1 MVYHGATVFVL
12 STEFGLQQAILSG
25 DATWTNYIFGV
36 AGLAGFPLLSVSLGI
51 AGLSLMRL
59 ERSGYGLV
67 GPGLT
72 PALAERQRHSRIP
85 DQLPLTVVAV
95 HLLAATTLGVLW
107 TVTSTRILASGPTLG
122 LGFLPTLA
130 FWVLVYAVGGTVLWT
145 VRHGSVD
152 RVALRN
158 VFVTFL
164 LHVGALAIATR
175 ILFIW
180 IDNPPIPAGV
190 YWTFV
195 VSGPAGLVVGYWLV
209 SAPERS
215 RDRS

>member
-1 MVYHGATVFVL
+1 MLHHGVVL
-12 STEFGLQQAILSG
+12 SALLAEVGQHRAILSG
-25 DATWTNYIFGV
+25 GANWTNYLLGV
-36 AGLAGFPLLSVSLGI
+36 AGLVGVPLLSASLGI
-51 AGLSLMRL
+51 AGLSLVRL

-72 PALAERQRHSRIP
+72 PALAERQRHRRIP
-85 DQLPLTVVAV
+85 DRLPLTVIAV

-152 RVALRN
+152 RVALRK
-158 VFVTFL
+158 VFVTVL
-164 LHVGALAIATR
+164 LHVGALAVATR
-175 ILFIW
+175 ILFVR

-209 SAPERS
+209 SVPE
-215 RDRS
+215 